1 MSDKK
6 ELMSPTLPKIHKS
19 SIVAESRLFKVE
31 ELHLEF
37 SNGQTRVYERLASSN
52 RSAVMVV
59 PIKNQQEFYL
69 ITEYGA
75 GAHKY
80 DLGFPKGL
88 IDPGETPEQAAN
100 RELKEEIGF
109 GAKRFIELKPLSIG
123 SSFLRSKMHIF
134 LAFDLYPEQLEG
146 DEPEPLIVHTWRWD
160 QTEQLLANEDFT
172 EARSVSALFM
182 AKQKLAEI
190 AKESI

>member
-1 MSDKK
+1 MSDNSKFISQK
-6 ELMSPTLPKIHKS
+6 LPQIHRT

-31 ELHLEF
+31 EMHLEF
-37 SNGQTRVYERLASSN
+37 SNGATRVYERLASSG
-52 RSAVMVV
+52 RGAVMII
-59 PIKNQQEFYL
+59 PIKNKQEFYL
-69 ITEYGA
+69 VSEYGA

-109 GAKRFIELKPLSIG
+109 GAKTFVELKPLSIG
-123 SSFLRSKMHIF
+123 SSFLSSKMHIF

-146 DEPEPLIVHTWRWD
+146 DEPEPLIVHTWSWQD
-160 QTEQLLANEDFT
+160 VNSLLNQSEFS

-182 AKQKLAEI
+182 AQQWLADNT
-190 AKESI
+190 KE